1 MRRIDSM
8 AMFFNRRNKTG
19 APDATRALSQTIR
32 TYLGLGEDDGLSVS
46 EIACSHPECGDAET
60 IVLIMRAGQK
70 TEAVKIAKAARL
82 VGQDDIDAQLAAF
95 CTASTKAD

>member
-1 MRRIDSM
+1 M
-8 AMFFNRRNKTG
+8 ALFFNRRNKTA
-19 APDATRALSQTIR
+19 APDATRALSETIR
-32 TYLGLGEDDGLSVS
+32 TFLGLGEDDGLSVS

-82 VGQDDIDAQLAAF
+82 VSQGDIEAELASF
-95 CTASTKAD
+95 CTAPTKAD